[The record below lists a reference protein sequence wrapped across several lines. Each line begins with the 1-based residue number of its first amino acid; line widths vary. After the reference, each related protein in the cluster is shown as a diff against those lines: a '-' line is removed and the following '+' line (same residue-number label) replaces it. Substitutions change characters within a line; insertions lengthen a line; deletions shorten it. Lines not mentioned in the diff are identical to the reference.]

1 MYRPLKSAPCHTPYF
16 PLLVRMVP
24 SCYLTARQQSV
35 SCAVEPPCLPFYYVN
50 LVYGLSVARHVL
62 VYIVIN
68 STAKRQGMTERLFA
82 LGPGD
87 VSIPEKNTNTRD
99 GGYDKGA
106 PVGCAAA

>member
-1 MYRPLKSAPCHTPYF
+1 MHRVIPPIFLYLCAWF
-16 PLLVRMVP
+16 PT
-24 SCYLTARQQSV
+24 CYPAARQQSV
-35 SCAVEPPCLPFYYVN
+35 SCGVEPPCLPFYYVD
-50 LVYGLSVARHVL
+50 LIYGLSVALHVL

-68 STAKRQGMTERLFA
+68 STAKRQGITERLFA

-87 VSIPEKNTNTRD
+87 VSVPGKNTNTRD